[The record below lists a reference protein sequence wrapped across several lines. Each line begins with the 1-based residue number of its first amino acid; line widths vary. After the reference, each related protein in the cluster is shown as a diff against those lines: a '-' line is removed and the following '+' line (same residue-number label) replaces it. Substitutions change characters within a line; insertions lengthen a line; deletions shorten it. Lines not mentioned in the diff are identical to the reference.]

1 MKLVKLSLVAAL
13 AAGAFSA
20 ANATPVEEAIK
31 DIDVSGVLRYRYD
44 TGRFGNRGY
53 GFEDQRSSIND
64 RQNHNYR
71 AQLNFSGAI
80 ADNFKAF
87 VQFDYSAKD
96 GGYGP
101 DSVSNTSN
109 TLNVRQLYLTY
120 TNEDVATSVI
130 AGKQQL
136 NTIWTDN
143 GIDGLVGTGI
153 KVVNNSID
161 GLTLAAFAVDSFNT
175 DTEGD
180 TLAGSKIFNGYVE
193 KNSKNF
199 PEGTKLNINP
209 YAGNLYGA
217 AAIGSYDI
225 AGGQFNPQLWLSYLN
240 DTGFFYALDVAYN
253 TTIFD
258 GVNWNIEGA
267 YLGNSLDSK
276 MKSKNTAIVTE
287 YDGNGKSDV
296 ITGDEMMANGNLFA
310 LKGTVAVNGWD
321 ASLGGIYYGKKDKLT
336 INTLEDQG
344 NIGGLLAGEEIF
356 YTDGSNLNG
365 DIGRNIFG
373 YVTAGYTFNEI
384 VRVGA
389 DFVYGGTKT
398 DPEAESTGGKK
409 FEAVARVDYK
419 YSPKLNFS
427 AFYSYVNVDNNHKN
441 EYDGRDG
448 RKNTVRLQALYK
460 F

>member
-20 ANATPVEEAIK
+20 ANATPLEEAIK
-31 DIDVSGVLRYRYD
+31 DIDVSGILRYRYD
-44 TGRFGNRGY
+44 TSSIKEKHTY
-53 GFEDQRSSIND
+53 GFEDARSYITGK
-64 RQNHNYR
+64 QNHNYR

-87 VQFDYSAKD
+87 VQFDYGAKD
-96 GGYGP
+96 GGYGS
-101 DSVSNTSN
+101 DSVSDTSS

-143 GIDGLVGTGI
+143 GVDGLVGTGL

-180 TLAGSKIFNGYVE
+180 ILSKSKRFNFATRDKDGDPVDGSL
-193 KNSKNF
+193 
-199 PEGTKLNINP
+199 LNVDP
-209 YAGNLYGA
+209 YTGNLYGA

-240 DTGFFYALDVAYN
+240 NTGFFYALDLAYN

-258 GVNWNIEGA
+258 GINWTIKGT

-276 MKSKNTAIVTE
+276 IKGKDIVATE
-287 YDGNGKSDV
+287 YETGKLPNGIKGED
-296 ITGDEMMANGNLFA
+296 MMANGNLFA
-310 LKGTVAVNGWD
+310 LKGTVEVNGWD

-336 INTLEDQG
+336 FNTLEDKG
-344 NIGGLLAGEEIF
+344 NLDLAGEEIF

-365 DIGRNIFG
+365 DVGRNIFG
-373 YVTAGYTFNEI
+373 YVTAGYTFNET

-398 DPEAESTGGKK
+398 DKEIKQGGKK
-409 FEAVARVDYK
+409 LEAVARVDYK

-427 AFYSYVNVDNNHKN
+427 AFYSYVNVDTDPESTHH
-441 EYDGRDG
+441 DA
-448 RKNTVRLQALYK
+448 VRLQALYK